1 MAVHL
6 SMERGCRN
14 AIPSLIG
21 ISRRPLHR
29 TAQPET
35 YGLLSTD
42 DQQHCEYLHAKIFDL
57 VIGTTKNTKYHV
69 KIATGKSKICVV
81 KSNTYFGYGTEIAV
95 HGLSI
100 SNRAYSNAHYKLQ
113 DIANR
118 IMDIAKNKDAYL
130 VRGCFNGEQPCG
142 RIFISSSLRSRYG
155 TLFLS
160 LEHQSLIVCTIS
172 PYLFLSLSFLLLLLM
187 LLLPVEPGKCAF
199 IHFFFLLQKI
209 HFFPGARGA
218 YVCIPFAEKYL
229 EGFRKAHNNFLAVP
243 HE

>member
-1 MAVHL
+1 M
-6 SMERGCRN
+6 
-14 AIPSLIG
+14 
-21 ISRRPLHR
+21 
-29 TAQPET
+29 
-35 YGLLSTD
+35 
-42 DQQHCEYLHAKIFDL
+42 
-57 VIGTTKNTKYHV
+57 
-69 KIATGKSKICVV
+69 

-160 LEHQSLIVCTIS
+160 LKHQSLIVCTIS

-199 IHFFFLLQKI
+199 IHFFFCFKKYISFRVQGVHMCVYHLPKNIWKASAKHTTIFLPFRTSRMTIRIDGIGKWIEIGKI
-209 HFFPGARGA
+209 EIDFSSNT
-218 YVCIPFAEKYL
+218 I
-229 EGFRKAHNNFLAVP
+229 
-243 HE
+243 